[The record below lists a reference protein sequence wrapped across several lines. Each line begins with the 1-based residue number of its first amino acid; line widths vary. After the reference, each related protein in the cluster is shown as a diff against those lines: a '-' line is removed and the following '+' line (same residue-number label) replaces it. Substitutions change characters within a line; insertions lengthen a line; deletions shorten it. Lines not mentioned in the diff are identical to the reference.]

1 MQEIDQNQESVSLDQ
16 YINNIESELNEILM
30 DPAASGYDS
39 LMEQD
44 IAYGVSF
51 TIGIN
56 TTTDVVLD
64 VGCGLGEFYYYVERF
79 TNEKLYKYYGIDNI
93 EEYLDINK
101 FRSNQDDTVNLMN
114 FDINDFEDGFTGYA
128 DDALRNLSILGNIND
143 NIDWVVMCNV
153 INEDFNTSQII
164 NKIKFWSKVPEKG
177 AVFTFKLDSQQK
189 LADVASA
196 IVLDDVLNNK
206 TIIRSDFY
214 KNWISVYVYN
224 SRV

>member
-1 MQEIDQNQESVSLDQ
+1 MEEMNQAEESVTLDQ
-16 YINNIESELNEILM
+16 YINSIESELNEILM
-30 DPAASGYDS
+30 DPSASGYES

-56 TTTDVVLD
+56 TATDTVLD

-79 TNEKLYKYYGIDNI
+79 TNEKLYKYYGVDNV

-101 FRSNQDDTVNLMN
+101 FRSNQDDAVNLMN
-114 FDINDFEDGFTGYA
+114 FDINDFEEGYTGYS
-128 DDALRNLSILGNIND
+128 DDALRNLNVLGNID
-143 NIDWVVMCNV
+143 ANIDWVVMCNV
-153 INEDFNTSQII
+153 INDDFNTQQII

-177 AVFTFKLDSQQK
+177 AVFTFKLNTKEK
-189 LADVASA
+189 LADIASNV
-196 IVLDDVLNNK
+196 IMDDILNTK

-214 KNWISVYVYN
+214 QNWISVYVYN

>member
-1 MQEIDQNQESVSLDQ
+1 MQEIDETQESVSLDQ

-30 DPAASGYDS
+30 DPNASGYDS

-56 TTTDVVLD
+56 TTSDVVLD

-79 TNEKLYKYYGIDNI
+79 TNEKIYKYYGIDNI

-196 IVLDDVLNNK
+196 IVLDDVLNSK

>member
-1 MQEIDQNQESVSLDQ
+1 MEETNQTEESVTLDQ
-16 YINNIESELNEILM
+16 YINSIESELNEILM
-30 DPAASGYDS
+30 DPSVSGYES

-56 TTTDVVLD
+56 TSTDTVLD

-79 TNEKLYKYYGIDNI
+79 TNEKLYKYYGIDNV

-101 FRSNQDDTVNLMN
+101 FRSNQDDAVNLMN
-114 FDINDFEDGFTGYA
+114 FDINDFEEGYTGYS
-128 DDALRNLSILGNIND
+128 DDALRNLNVLGNID
-143 NIDWVVMCNV
+143 SNIDWVVMCNV
-153 INEDFNTSQII
+153 INEDFNTQQII

-177 AVFTFKLDSQQK
+177 AVFTFKLDSNQK
-189 LADVASA
+189 IADVASN
-196 IVLDDVLNNK
+196 IILDDTLNTK

-214 KNWISVYVYN
+214 TNWISVYVYN

>member
-1 MQEIDQNQESVSLDQ
+1 MQEIDETQESVSLDQ

-30 DPAASGYDS
+30 DPNASGYDS

-56 TTTDVVLD
+56 TTSDVVLD

-79 TNEKLYKYYGIDNI
+79 TNEKIYKYYGIDNI

-114 FDINDFEDGFTGYA
+114 FDINDFEDGFNGYA

-196 IVLDDVLNNK
+196 IVLDDVLNSK

>member
-1 MQEIDQNQESVSLDQ
+1 MQEIDETQESVSLDQ

-30 DPAASGYDS
+30 DPNASGYDS

-79 TNEKLYKYYGIDNI
+79 TNEKIYKYYGIDNI

-114 FDINDFEDGFTGYA
+114 FDINDFEDGFNGYA

>member
-1 MQEIDQNQESVSLDQ
+1 MQEIDENQESVSLDQ

-30 DPAASGYDS
+30 DPNASGYDS

-56 TTTDVVLD
+56 TTSDVVLD

-79 TNEKLYKYYGIDNI
+79 TNEKIYKYYGIDNI

-114 FDINDFEDGFTGYA
+114 FDINDFEDGFNGYA

-196 IVLDDVLNNK
+196 IVLDDVLNSK

>member
-1 MQEIDQNQESVSLDQ
+1 MQEIDETQESVSLDQ

-30 DPAASGYDS
+30 DPNASGYDS

-56 TTTDVVLD
+56 TTSDVVLD

-79 TNEKLYKYYGIDNI
+79 TNEKIYKYYGIDNI

-177 AVFTFKLDSQQK
+177 AVFTFKLDSQEK

>member
-1 MQEIDQNQESVSLDQ
+1 
-16 YINNIESELNEILM
+16 M
-30 DPAASGYDS
+30 DPNASGYDS

-56 TTTDVVLD
+56 TTSDVVLD

-79 TNEKLYKYYGIDNI
+79 TNEKIYKYYGIDNI

-114 FDINDFEDGFTGYA
+114 FDINDFEDGFNGYA

-196 IVLDDVLNNK
+196 IVLDDVLNSK